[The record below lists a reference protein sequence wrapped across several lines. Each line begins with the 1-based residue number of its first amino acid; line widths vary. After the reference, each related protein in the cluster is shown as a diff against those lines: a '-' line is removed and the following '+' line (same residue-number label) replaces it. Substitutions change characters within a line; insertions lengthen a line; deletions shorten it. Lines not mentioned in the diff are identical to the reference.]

1 MSGILEIAVEE
12 VVAEL
17 ALDVENVSVDD
28 ECEVEAW
35 VVLVGATGDIVD
47 VTCLDESEA

>member
-12 VVAEL
+12 VAAEL
-17 ALDVENVSVDD
+17 ALDVENVSLDD

-35 VVLVGATGDIVD
+35 VVLVVATRELVG
-47 VTCLDESEA
+47 VTGLDESEA